1 MNTVSVI
8 IPTFNRWATL
18 PRALDSVLSQSRLPD
33 EIIVVDDG
41 STDAT
46 ADELPRR
53 FPDVTCLRQA
63 NRGVSAARN
72 AGIGHASS
80 TWIAFLDSDDEW
92 LPEKLARQLETLAT
106 QPHLQICHTDEIWVR
121 NGRTVKL
128 AQRYEKAG
136 GFIFQRCL
144 PVCAIGPS
152 TVMIHQE
159 LLARL
164 GAFDETFE
172 VCEDYDLWL
181 RICCD
186 TEVAYTDEPLV
197 RKHGGHAD
205 QLSTTHWGLD
215 RYRIRALE
223 KIIASGRLQGGDLS
237 AAIDAAIDKIDVYIA
252 GARKRGKASEVATY
266 EARRQAMA
274 SGK

>member
-1 MNTVSVI
+1 MFSVI
-8 IPTFNRWATL
+8 IPVYNRREL
-18 PRALDSVLSQSRLPD
+18 VGRAIRSVLLQEGGD
-33 EIIVVDDG
+33 YEVIVVDDASDDG
-41 STDAT
+41 TSDWVRAT
-46 ADELPRR
+46 FADRVQLLVLEKN
-53 FPDVTCLRQA
+53 A
-63 NRGVSAARN
+63 GVSAARN
-72 AGIGHASS
+72 HGIEAARGE
-80 TWIAFLDSDDEW
+80 WIALLDSDDEW
-92 LPEKLARQLETLAT
+92 LPEKLARQLDTLAT
-106 QPHLQICHTDEIWVR
+106 QPRLQLCHTDEIWVR
-121 NGRTVKL
+121 NGRPVRL

-159 LLARL
+159 LFARV

-186 TEVAYTDEPLV
+186 TEVAYIDKPLV